1 MAKNLSR
8 KFATMSEEERRR
20 FALEE
25 EEGTSEHPAEL
36 AFDEPRDEDNM
47 GPQYSSIKQEIAD
60 PEHRAARRRAASAG
74 RTGGVRQ
81 PEATRGRGRVGREHP
96 LISRAG
102 WVASACPPFCG

>member
-60 PEHRAARRRAASAG
+60 PEHRDGMSALLDDEQHQRAVREASAN
-74 RTGGVRQ
+74 Q
-81 PEATRGRGRVGREHP
+81 KPPEGEGE
-96 LISRAG
+96 
-102 WVASACPPFCG
+102 